1 MNLDEPGILTINLIW
16 ELVVPTISLIHVSCF
31 VLRMERVLAVKGL
44 FILMNYFDI
53 SQFSFDGSIFYNQAS
68 SNYGH
73 HRSSLAKTSDGAPLI
88 VGAER
93 PLSNKAEIMDIAS
106 NTWTEIAEYPYH
118 DE

>member
-1 MNLDEPGILTINLIW
+1 MNFTW
-16 ELVVPTISLIHVSCF
+16 ELVALTTSLINEFYF
-31 VLRMERVLAVKGL
+31 VFRKQRRLAVKGL